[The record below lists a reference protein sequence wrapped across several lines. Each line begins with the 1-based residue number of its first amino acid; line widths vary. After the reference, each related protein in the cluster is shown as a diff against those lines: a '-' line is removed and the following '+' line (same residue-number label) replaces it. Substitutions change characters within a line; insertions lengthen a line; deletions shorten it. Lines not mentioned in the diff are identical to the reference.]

1 HRTGVTRIISGC
13 GAGFAG
19 CGPIPDGHES
29 KGSNRAAYRI
39 NRKDTKAQRY
49 TKGAAFDHLIP
60 PPLCIF
66 VSVNELTDSVSAGS
80 ARPYPSSPFR
90 LRYATRSVC
99 RNWPTGLDL
108 STCRSDYRCGR
119 PYHASRTLADTER
132 GI

>member
-1 HRTGVTRIISGC
+1 GC
-13 GAGFAG
+13 
-19 CGPIPDGHES
+19 
-29 KGSNRAAYRI
+29 NRAAHRI
-39 NRKDTKAQRY
+39 TTEAQRHR
-49 TKGAAFDHLIP
+49 KAAIESASMAAF
-60 PPLCIF
+60 LCLCA
-66 VSVNELTDSVSAGS
+66 SVVFNELADSVSAGS
-80 ARPYPSSPFR
+80 ERPYPSSPFR